1 MTRHARKAPGLESV
15 NRGRG
20 GTPAAQGQG
29 ENGGVSAPR
38 QQPMRIG
45 IMGGT
50 FDPIHLG
57 HLRAAEEIH
66 LAFGL
71 DRIIF
76 VPAARPPH
84 KEEGKVASALHR
96 YEMVSLATVF
106 TPSFSVSPIELK
118 RPGKSYSIETV
129 REFFRIYG
137 PETRLYFILGVD
149 AFLEIGTWKEARELL
164 RLARLVVTA
173 RPGWRLDEV
182 ERAITP
188 ARQRLLGEL
197 RFKYLRVGEIDAER
211 LAREYQPG
219 LVLLVEVVSLDI
231 SSSEIRQL
239 VAQGRSVHFLVPDTV
254 AAYIEK
260 NRLYQSLRRG
270 RRRERGARGR
280 DAAGPDGSME
290 AFEPLAP

>member
-1 MTRHARKAPGLESV
+1 MHGKA
-15 NRGRG
+15 
-20 GTPAAQGQG
+20 
-29 ENGGVSAPR
+29 
-38 QQPMRIG
+38 MRIG

-57 HLRAAEEIH
+57 HLRAAEEIS

-84 KEEGKVASALHR
+84 KAEGLGASPLHR

-106 TPSFSVSPIELK
+106 TPSFTVSPIELR

-137 PETRLYFILGVD
+137 QDTILYFVLGVD
-149 AFLEIGTWKEARELL
+149 AFLEIGSWKEARELL

-182 ERAITP
+182 ERSLTP
-188 ARQRLLGEL
+188 GPRRLLGDPQ
-197 RFKYLRVGEIDAER
+197 FKYLRVGEIDAER
-211 LAREYQPG
+211 LEREYQPG

-231 SSSEIRQL
+231 SSSEIRRL
-239 VAQGRSVHFLVPDTV
+239 VEQGRSVRFLVPDTV

-260 NRLYQSLRRG
+260 NRLYQPGPRARRRVGGGRG
-270 RRRERGARGR
+270 R
-280 DAAGPDGSME
+280 GPGGLDGSQE